1 MHVSLTRTETPFSYP
16 CYVRGKGKFYKTVNV
31 KYTAE
36 EFIVSNFA
44 IDRGLIKENQG
55 VQNG

>member
-1 MHVSLTRTETPFSYP
+1 
-16 CYVRGKGKFYKTVNV
+16 VRGKGKFYKTVNV